1 MKISVKSD
9 LKKLTK
15 KLEGR
20 TRAYVVEVMNDLAER
35 IVVDTPVDTGF
46 LQNSWWASL
55 DLPEAHP
62 GAKEGVNGGRQALSV
77 ASVVFNDTKIGDT
90 VYFLNGATYARRI
103 ENGWSRQKAPQGM
116 VAVNVNEID
125 AISARVIARLKR

>member
-55 DLPEAHP
+55 DLP
-62 GAKEGVNGGRQALSV
+62 
-77 ASVVFNDTKIGDT
+77 
-90 VYFLNGATYARRI
+90 
-103 ENGWSRQKAPQGM
+103 
-116 VAVNVNEID
+116 
-125 AISARVIARLKR
+125 